1 MEIDLEKLVS
11 NALSDAL
18 REGFKTKITQ
28 AYGDNP
34 INKMLTSVIES
45 HLPTMRLTLDAA
57 ITSVVTTEQFKQ
69 DIRQAVQHNLA
80 KLLIQRFGGELEKQV
95 NALKSDPMTRARI
108 TLAIEQIVAE
118 KSA

>member
-1 MEIDLEKLVS
+1 MEVDFEKMVN
-11 NALSDAL
+11 NALADAI
-18 REGFKTKITQ
+18 REGFKQKVTQ
-28 AYGDNP
+28 SYGDNP
-34 INKMLTSVIES
+34 INKMLTSVLES
-45 HLPTMRLTLDAA
+45 HLPAMRTTLDAA
-57 ITSVVTTEQFKQ
+57 ITSVVTTEEFKK